1 MTPMETTATLTDET
15 VERIK
20 DLVCI
25 NKDSSEGFN
34 QAADVVEDPDLK
46 GLFRMM
52 AGERRKFADEL
63 RRYVV
68 INDDD
73 TDVGDEITGSWKGTF
88 HRWWLDLRG
97 KLNGGDAYAVLAEAE
112 RGEDRIKAM
121 YEQVIKDTTGS
132 PLNAVLHAQ
141 YAEVKQGHDR
151 IRNLRDAA
159 KARN

>member
-1 MTPMETTATLTDET
+1 MTPLETTTNLKDET

-20 DLVCI
+20 DLVTI

-34 QAADVVEDPDLK
+34 EAADVVEDPDLK

-68 INDDD
+68 INDEDAK
-73 TDVGDEITGSWKGTF
+73 VGEEITGSWKGMF

-97 KLNGGDAYAVLAEAE
+97 KLSGGDAYAVLAEAE
-112 RGEDRIKAM
+112 RGEDKIKAM
-121 YEQVIKDTTGS
+121 YEEVIKDTTGS

-151 IRNLRDAA
+151 IRDLRDAA

>member
-1 MTPMETTATLTDET
+1 MTPLETTANLKDET

-34 QAADVVEDPDLK
+34 LAADTVEDPDLQ

-73 TDVGDEITGSWKGTF
+73 TSVADEITGSWKGTF

-97 KLNGGDAYAVLAEAE
+97 KLSGGDAYAVLAEAE
-112 RGEDRIKAM
+112 RGEDKIKAM
-121 YEQVIKDTTGS
+121 YEEVIKDTTGS

-151 IRNLRDAA
+151 IRDLRDAA